1 MKNSWVY
8 FIALLITSCTSPV
21 VFDGAYP
28 ENEPPLSA
36 IPDFFQGVFMCESDS
51 TIITIDEQYVL
62 ALDVNSFEES
72 VQKINER
79 EACTLIGNEI
89 YFDEIQECV
98 PIEYIGEDSVKG
110 QYITMDTLFHL
121 GPKSIAKMYKG
132 SVVLSQEV
140 DKEEWILSIL
150 SLDAYNNIYYRAINE
165 NSELDA
171 LADITEMKQIGV
183 DRNSEPIYK
192 VKPTKKE
199 FDEIFDNQEI
209 FLVCEYL
216 MRVNLEE
223 FPLYIF

>member
-1 MKNSWVY
+1 MKNYWIFSVV
-8 FIALLITSCTSPV
+8 LLLASCTSPV

-28 ENEPPLSA
+28 KNEPPLSGF
-36 IPDFFQGVFMCESDS
+36 PDYFQGAFMCESDS
-51 TIITIDEQYVL
+51 TIITIDEELIL
-62 ALDVNSFEES
+62 ALDVNIFEES

-79 EACTLIGNEI
+79 ETCTLIGNEI

-98 PIEYIGEDSVKG
+98 PVEFIGEDSVKG
-110 QYITMDTLFHL
+110 QYITVDTLFYL
-121 GPKSIAKMYKG
+121 GPKSIAKMYRG
-132 SVVLSQEV
+132 SVILSQAVES
-140 DKEEWILSIL
+140 EEWIISIL

-171 LADITEMKQIGV
+171 LADITEMKQVGV

-192 VKPTKKE
+192 IKPSKKE
-199 FDEIFDNQEI
+199 FDEIFDSQEI

-223 FPLYIF
+223 FPLYLF